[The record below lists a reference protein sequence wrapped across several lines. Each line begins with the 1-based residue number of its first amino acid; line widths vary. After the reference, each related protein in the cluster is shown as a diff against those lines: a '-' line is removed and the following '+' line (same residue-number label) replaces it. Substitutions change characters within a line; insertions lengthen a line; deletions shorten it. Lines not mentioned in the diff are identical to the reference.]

1 MRSKPVGIWRGRI
14 WRGRI
19 QLALAPSCGTTAGGQ
34 LPLIRPRCRIPA
46 AGYPAQTGHLER
58 TGYTP
63 MNPEPITLAPA
74 DRPANLVDLVHRTVQ
89 RHPDREALRWKQRGA
104 SEWTSRT
111 YRELW
116 GWVETV
122 SLGLQAIGMRAGDRA
137 VILSHSRAEWVVA
150 DLASLALGAV
160 TCPIFSGEKPDKV
173 DFMVRNVAA
182 RFVFAESAQ
191 QAAKLRVGDG
201 SVRVIVFDA
210 PSSPT
215 DDLLPF
221 DQLTAGAATD
231 VSAASRMAWR
241 ETWEA
246 LDRESVATIVHTS
259 GTSGE
264 PKGVVLT
271 HGNVIH
277 NYEAAI
283 QVLPFD
289 ENDLALSVLPLS
301 HMLERAAGMYV
312 PLGLGTAVAFAEPLM
327 ERWASNL
334 AEVRPTV
341 MVTVPL
347 FFQRIHQRVL
357 AEVAR
362 QPAWKQRL
370 FAWGTRLG
378 ELRYANHLAGRR
390 DSLWLKLQ
398 LAIAG
403 RVVFARIKA
412 RTGGRLRFF
421 ASGGAPLPREVG
433 EFFYAMGMLIL
444 EGYGLSETAP
454 FLAANRPGSFK
465 FGSVGLPVPGT
476 EIRIE
481 PATGEILAR
490 GPQVMRGYLDAAED
504 TAKAIDPDGW
514 FHTGDIG
521 EFDEAGRLTITDRIK
536 NLIVLDNGKKVSPT
550 PMEIAL
556 VASPYIAEA
565 VVIGDG
571 QSSTGALLV
580 PDFHRVLAWAR
591 ESGLD
596 LTDADAA
603 ADATEVHALIEG
615 EARRLLREFAAYE
628 RPRKVALLPR
638 ELSEEHGEVAG
649 ALRKPKRRVIVANW
663 PDHVARVYS
672 SPGRSDAAVAAI

>member
-1 MRSKPVGIWRGRI
+1 
-14 WRGRI
+14 
-19 QLALAPSCGTTAGGQ
+19 
-34 LPLIRPRCRIPA
+34 
-46 AGYPAQTGHLER
+46 
-58 TGYTP
+58 

-89 RHPDREALRWKQRGA
+89 RHPDREALRWKPRGA
-104 SEWTSRT
+104 GEWTSRS

-116 GWVETV
+116 EWVESV
-122 SLGLQAIGMRAGDRA
+122 SLGLRAIGMRSGDRA

-160 TCPIFSGEKPDKV
+160 TCPIYSGEKPDKV
-173 DFMVRNVAA
+173 DFMVRNVGAQ
-182 RFVFAESAQ
+182 FVFAESAQ
-191 QAAKLRVGDG
+191 QVAKLPADDG
-201 SVRVIVFDA
+201 SARVIVFDP
-210 PSSPT
+210 PSSPAP
-215 DDLLPF
+215 DLLPF
-221 DQLTAGAATD
+221 GDLPAAADVTAP
-231 VSAASRMAWR
+231 SRLAWR
-241 ETWEA
+241 ETWSV

-289 ENDLALSVLPLS
+289 EHDLALSVLPLS

-312 PLGLGTAVAFAEPLM
+312 PLGLGTAVAFAEPVM

-347 FFQRIHQRVL
+347 FFQRIHQRVM

-378 ELRYANHLAGRR
+378 QRKYANHLAGRR
-390 DSLWLKLQ
+390 DSPWLKLQ
-398 LAIAG
+398 LALAG

-421 ASGGAPLPREVG
+421 CSGGAPLPREVG
-433 EFFYAMGMLIL
+433 EFFYSMGMQIL

-454 FLAANRPGSFK
+454 LLAANRPASFK

-476 EIRIE
+476 EIRID
-481 PATGEILAR
+481 PASGEILAR
-490 GPQVMRGYLDAAED
+490 GPQVMRGYLSAAED
-504 TAKAIDPDGW
+504 TTEAIDADGW

-580 PDFHRVLAWAR
+580 PDYPHVLAWAR
-591 ESGLD
+591 EAGLD
-596 LTDADAA
+596 LTDAGAA
-603 ADATEVHALIEG
+603 ADATEVLSLIEG

-638 ELSEEHGEVAG
+638 ELSEEHGEVVG

-663 PDHVARVYS
+663 PEHVARVYVGAALDVPVA
-672 SPGRSDAAVAAI
+672 SPGTPS